1 MARSTVAVIS
11 SMFVV
16 GLLLGPLI
24 SLINFSGLSLS
35 LSISDIAAIKFTFVQ
50 AAYSAT
56 LSTVLAIPV
65 AKALLRQKFWGKSF
79 VVLILGAPFI
89 LPVIVAVLGLIL
101 VFGNNGIV
109 NNLLNLIGLGSIK
122 IYGFWGVILAHVFFN
137 LPLAIR
143 ILLQAFNDMP
153 GEQYRLV
160 SSLKLSSAQKFLV
173 LEWPVLKKVCPGVW
187 AVIFAI
193 CLSSFAVAL
202 TLGGGPKAT
211 TVELAIYQAFFYD
224 LDFSKAAQLALIQI
238 VLVCS
243 VVFASQFIVKPKT
256 VFGLDIKI
264 SNQNPSNIQ
273 KIMDALVIIVTLLFI
288 FIPILV
294 IFFYGFADVFFL
306 PFSVFK
312 AAGLSIQIAMLSSF
326 LSVFLGL
333 CLTTNMGEM
342 FGSLGIAISP
352 IVMGAGTFLML
363 KNFGNPYLLAVPV
376 TAIVN
381 ALVSLPFVIRILK
394 PSALEIRT
402 EFENLSRSIGLTG
415 IFWVWWVY
423 LRRLKRQIGFSLGVA
438 SALSMGDLGV
448 IVLFGSGEITTL
460 PLKIYQFMG
469 SYRVDEALA
478 SALLLSLLAF
488 GSFAFFD
495 KLGRIL

>member
-1 MARSTVAVIS
+1 
-11 SMFVV
+11 
-16 GLLLGPLI
+16 
-24 SLINFSGLSLS
+24 
-35 LSISDIAAIKFTFVQ
+35 
-50 AAYSAT
+50 
-56 LSTVLAIPV
+56 
-65 AKALLRQKFWGKSF
+65 
-79 VVLILGAPFI
+79 
-89 LPVIVAVLGLIL
+89 
-101 VFGNNGIV
+101 
-109 NNLLNLIGLGSIK
+109 
-122 IYGFWGVILAHVFFN
+122 
-137 LPLAIR
+137 
-143 ILLQAFNDMP
+143 
-153 GEQYRLV
+153 
-160 SSLKLSSAQKFLV
+160 LSSAQKFLV
-173 LEWPVLKKVCPGVW
+173 LDWPVLKKVCPGVW

-394 PSALEIRT
+394 PSALEIRA